1 MTTITERSL
10 LKMKNKKE
18 ITQYKNQVNAIPMR
32 KRTSEEMNIF
42 FSILTHMKN
51 EGTKNIHL
59 DKFELAEIAQYTVSN
74 NKRYYETI
82 KSLTDKLA
90 SLKYFEETSNSFKM
104 MPLFTFFEAKWTDNL
119 TNMDLEIEV
128 NKRFE
133 YILNGWN
140 EGNWTR
146 FMLDEFIGIDSTYSK
161 TLFRL
166 LKQWNTV
173 GKREFNL
180 DEFKRLLDI
189 PKSYN
194 VGKINN
200 RIVKNAIRD
209 LEPYFK
215 DLNVKI
221 IKANTQGTP
230 VIGYKFTWQ
239 AEQTSNWIPDKFN
252 NKIPSKKQTYKSYKK
267 KRYRSKNGP
276 IEAKEFAERAR
287 EERFARML
295 AEKEKEKEQG
305 QTGEE
310 ILAEIR
316 KEEGEN
322 EGI

>member
-1 MTTITERSL
+1 
-10 LKMKNKKE
+10 MKNKKE

-74 NKRYYETI
+74 NKRYYKTI

-252 NKIPSKKQTYKSYKK
+252 NKIPSKKQTYKPYKK
-267 KRYRSKNGP
+267 KRYRSKNGS

-287 EERFARML
+287 EKRFARMI
-295 AEKEKEKEQG
+295 EQRKEEQG

-310 ILAEIR
+310 ILEEIR
-316 KEEGEN
+316 KEEGKDER
-322 EGI
+322 I

>member
-1 MTTITERSL
+1 
-10 LKMKNKKE
+10 
-18 ITQYKNQVNAIPMR
+18 
-32 KRTSEEMNIF
+32 
-42 FSILTHMKN
+42 
-51 EGTKNIHL
+51 
-59 DKFELAEIAQYTVSN
+59 
-74 NKRYYETI
+74 
-82 KSLTDKLA
+82 
-90 SLKYFEETSNSFKM
+90 

-173 GKREFNL
+173 GKREFNI

-209 LEPYFK
+209 LEPYFT
-215 DLNVKI
+215 DLKVKI
-221 IKANTQGTP
+221 IKANTRGNP

-239 AEQTSNWIPDKFN
+239 QEKTSSWIPGKFEDN
-252 NKIPSKKQTYKSYKK
+252 NKIPSKKQGRKK
-267 KRYRSKNGP
+267 PYRSKDGS
-276 IEAKEFAERAR
+276 EFAKSFAKKRR
-287 EERFARML
+287 EKYFAEVQR
-295 AEKEKEKEQG
+295 EKEQG
-305 QTGEE
+305 Q
-310 ILAEIR
+310 
-316 KEEGEN
+316 N
-322 EGI
+322 